1 MSSGQIRWNQLTKW
15 MDELLP
21 GWEMKRKEHGIHIYC
36 PALKPRAFVAL
47 PKGAHGRTNPE
58 IALFHV
64 KKLFRFFGKLPEAK
78 ARIPQL

>member
-1 MSSGQIRWNQLTKW
+1 MGSGQIRWNQLTGW

-21 GWEMKRKEHGIHIYC
+21 GWEMKLKEHGIHIYC
-36 PALKPRAFVAL
+36 PALRDRAFVAL

-58 IALFHV
+58 ISLFHV
-64 KKLFRFFGKLPEAK
+64 KNMFRFFGKLSEAK